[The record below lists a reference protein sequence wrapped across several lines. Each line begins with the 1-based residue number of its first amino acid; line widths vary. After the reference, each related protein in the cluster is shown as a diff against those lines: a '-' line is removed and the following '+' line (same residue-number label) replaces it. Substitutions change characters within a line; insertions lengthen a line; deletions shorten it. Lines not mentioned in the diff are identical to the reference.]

1 MCLLYLPL
9 VFPPHLEVVLP
20 YLIHLLSNFG
30 VLSFEEMFANVLQ
43 VYKRWFIEVKVEESR
58 VRVEHTIVLV
68 EVEVAGP
75 LDELGC

>member
-1 MCLLYLPL
+1 
-9 VFPPHLEVVLP
+9 
-20 YLIHLLSNFG
+20 
-30 VLSFEEMFANVLQ
+30 MFANVLQ